1 MNTLRQLLDDIES
14 IAMAHYNDEITTEEM
29 YDKIFELRKTY
40 AEREATK

>member
-1 MNTLRQLLDDIES
+1 MNAIDQLLNDIEN